1 MQFKHPELLYALF
14 LLIIPILIHLFQLR
28 RFQKVQFT
36 NVKFLKSVKLQT
48 RKSSQ
53 LKKWLTLLSRLLLLT
68 CAIIAFAQPFI
79 PNETEFNESQ
89 ETVIYLDNS
98 FSMEA
103 KGNNGSLLNESIQD
117 IINGLPEDETI
128 SLFTNTKTYR
138 NTTIKAIKNDLI
150 QLKHSPTQLNYDAL
164 LLKGKQLFT
173 KDQTS
178 TKNLVL
184 VSDFQQKDN
193 ALNLVADSAYNLKL
207 VQPKTTI
214 TANVSIDSLYI
225 SNTNAETIDL
235 KVLLSN
241 QGNTGS
247 NVTISLYNNDILLTK
262 SALDVET
269 EAETIFTIAN
279 NNAFN
284 GKLVIEDNGLQ
295 YDNTFYFNINS
306 KPKIKVLGINK
317 NSNDDF
323 LKRIYTS
330 DEFEYLSFEFD
341 ALNFNL
347 IPDQNLIVL
356 NELERIS
363 DALLSALK
371 LFKSDGGQIL
381 IIPSDDISLNSYNQ
395 LFKEIINNNIIA
407 LNSTEKRVT
416 TINYN
421 HPLLANAFYSKVS
434 NFQYPKVN
442 KSYVFS
448 TNANTV
454 LSFEDGN
461 SFLSGSNGLYTFS
474 SAINKD
480 NSNFKNSPLIVPVLY
495 NLGSQSLEL
504 AQLYYTIGQPN
515 TIAIPASLGQDEI
528 LTLHSIDNSVIPL
541 QKTYSKSVVIETS
554 EFPNEAGI
562 LEVKNKEN
570 RLENLSFNFNRNES
584 QLSYFDINSLDDVIT
599 YNNLEETINDIK
611 SSTTINALWK
621 WFVIFAL
628 VFLTIEILLLKYLK

>member
-53 LKKWLTLLSRLLLLT
+53 LKKWLTLLSRLSLLT

-79 PNETEFNESQ
+79 PNETDFNESQ

-103 KGNNGSLLNESIQD
+103 KGNNGSLLNEAIQD

-128 SLFTNTKTYR
+128 SIFTNTETFR
-138 NTTIKAIKNDLI
+138 NTSIKAIRNDLI

-164 LLKGKQLFT
+164 LLKGKALFSN
-173 KDQTS
+173 DRSS

-184 VSDFQQKDN
+184 VSDFQQKKKT
-193 ALNLVADSAYNLKL
+193 LNIKVDSSYSLKL
-207 VQPKTTI
+207 VQAKSKI
-214 TANVSIDSLYI
+214 MSNISIDSLYI
-225 SNTNAETIDL
+225 SNTNAETLDL

-241 QGNTGS
+241 QGKTEA
-247 NVTISLYNNDILLTK
+247 NVTVSLYNDDILLTK
-262 SALDVET
+262 SALDVDS
-269 EAETIFTIAN
+269 EAETVFTIAN
-279 NNAFN
+279 NNEFN
-284 GKLVIEDNGLQ
+284 GKLLIEDNGLQ

-306 KPKIKVLGINK
+306 KPKIKVLGINN

-330 DEFEYLSFEFD
+330 DEFEYLSFEID

-356 NELERIS
+356 NELEGIS

-371 LFKSDGGQIL
+371 LFKNDGGQIL
-381 IIPSDDISLNSYNQ
+381 IIPSDDVSLNSYNQ
-395 LFKEIINNNIIA
+395 LFKEFLNLQITA
-407 LNSTEKRVT
+407 LNSNEKRIT

-421 HPLLANAFYSKVS
+421 HPLLANSFYSKVS

-448 TNANTV
+448 SNANTV

-461 SFLSGSNGLYTFS
+461 TFLSGSDGLYIFS
-474 SAINKD
+474 SALNKE

-495 NLGSQSLEL
+495 NLGNHSLEL
-504 AQLYYTIGQPN
+504 AQLYYTIGEPN

-528 LTLHSIDNSVIPL
+528 LTLHSTNNSVIPL
-541 QKTYSKSVVIETS
+541 QKTYSNSVVIETE

-570 RLENLSFNFNRNES
+570 RLENLSFNFNREES
-584 QLSYFDINSLDDVIT
+584 QLSYYDVDSLEDVLT
-599 YNNLEETINDIK
+599 YDTLEATINDIK

-628 VFLTIEILLLKYLK
+628 VFLIIEILLLKYLK

>member
-1 MQFKHPELLYALF
+1 MQFKYPELLYALF
-14 LLIIPILIHLFQLR
+14 LLIIPVLIHLFQLR

-53 LKKWLTLLSRLLLLT
+53 LKKWLTLVSRLLLL
-68 CAIIAFAQPFI
+68 AFAIVAFSQPYI
-79 PNETEFNESQ
+79 PNETDFNESQ

-103 KGNNGSLLNESIQD
+103 QGNNGSLLNEAIQD
-117 IINGLPEDETI
+117 MINGLPEDETI
-128 SLFTNTKTYR
+128 SLFTNTKTYKS
-138 NTTIKAIKNDLI
+138 TSIKAIKNELI
-150 QLKHSPTQLNYDAL
+150 QLEHSPTQLNYDVL
-164 LLKGKQLFT
+164 LLKGKQLFSN
-173 KDQTS
+173 DQTS

-184 VSDFQQKDN
+184 VSDFQQKDKT
-193 ALNLVADSAYNLKL
+193 LTLVADSSYNLKL
-207 VQPKTTI
+207 VQPKPAITT
-214 TANVSIDSLYI
+214 NVSIDSLYI

-241 QGNTGS
+241 QGNTNS
-247 NVTISLYNNDILLTK
+247 NVTVSLYNNETLLTK

-279 NNAFN
+279 KNGFN

-295 YDNTFYFNINS
+295 YDNTFYFNFNS
-306 KPKIKVLGINK
+306 KPKIKVLTINN
-317 NSNDDF
+317 NSSDDF

-330 DEFEYLSFEFD
+330 DEFEYLSFGIN

-347 IPDQNLIVL
+347 IPDQNLIIL
-356 NELERIS
+356 NELERIT

-371 LFKSDGGQIL
+371 LFKNEGGHII
-381 IIPSDDISLNSYNQ
+381 IIPSVDISLNSYSQ
-395 LFKEIINNNIIA
+395 IFKEFTNNNIVA
-407 LNSTEKRVT
+407 LNSSEKRVT

-421 HPLLANAFYSKVS
+421 HPLLANTFYSKVS

-448 TNANTV
+448 SSMNTV
-454 LSFEDGN
+454 LSYEDEN
-461 SFLSGSNGLYTFS
+461 SFLSGSNGFYIFS
-474 SAINKD
+474 SALNKD

-495 NLGSQSLEL
+495 NLGIQSLEL

-515 TIAIPASLGQDEI
+515 TIAIPSSLGQDEI
-528 LTLHSIDNSVIPL
+528 LTLHSANNSVIPL
-541 QKTYSKSVVIETS
+541 QKTYSNSVVIETS

-562 LEVKNKEN
+562 LEVKNKAR
-570 RLENLSFNFNRNES
+570 RLENLSFNYNRDES
-584 QLSYFDINSLDDVIT
+584 QLLYFDINALDDVLT
-599 YNNLEETINDIK
+599 FNNLEETINDIK

-628 VFLTIEILLLKYLK
+628 VFLIIEILLLKYLK